1 MPSRHLHF
9 NTLPHAP
16 RSSRWP
22 SSCPTDTPYS
32 FCPRY
37 QGFPLPHPLGWPPLC
52 LLGSAAM
59 PPCRKP
65 FLRLLYCTAPQ
76 PHSSFVLLSFSSY
89 PRAAEVCA
97 VSILLLIHRL
107 PPYWKCGSRTEVAM
121 PCSMLIRYLW
131 VIRMCRAWN
140 KKGELRNKK
149 LEQPM
154 KNSRYLSYYL

>member
-16 RSSRWP
+16 HSSRWP
-22 SSCPTDTPYS
+22 SSCPTDTLCS

-37 QGFPLPHPLGWPPLC
+37 QGFPQPHPLGWLPLC

-59 PPCRKP
+59 PPCRKA
-65 FLRLLYCTAPQ
+65 FLRSLCCTAPQ
-76 PHSSFVLLSFSSY
+76 PHSSFFLLSFSSH
-89 PRAAEVCA
+89 PRADEVCVA
-97 VSILLLIHRL
+97 PRPLLIYHL

-121 PCSMLIRYLW
+121 LCSMLVRYLW
-131 VIRMCRAWN
+131 VIEMSRAWN

-149 LEQPM
+149 LAEQM
-154 KNSRYLSYYL
+154 KNGRYLSYYL